1 MNEIISDETFFRRD
15 GDNIPEYLE
24 DAAKTYVLN
33 ISEDENMV
41 IGKGRKGRV
50 PDVVVFGAATKKI
63 NTQKRCELPHFVIF
77 RDGSVK
83 QYVSLSDA
91 SEVFETSLLST
102 QKNYYASGRGIVAF
116 RCDNAALYSVSVLF
130 EGDGI
135 TDDQILSAALL
146 LRFICLKILRIY
158 GKKLPLDNNHI
169 ISAAAMPCGYECDFD
184 TGIFTE
190 LCKLRPV

>member
-1 MNEIISDETFFRRD
+1 MKEIISDEEILEKGGAKRL
-15 GDNIPEYLE
+15 EYLE

-33 ISEDENMV
+33 ITEDDNMV

-63 NTQKRCELPHFVIF
+63 DTQKRCELPHFVIF
-77 RDGSVK
+77 RNGSVR

-91 SEVFETSLLST
+91 SKVFETSLLST

-116 RCDNAALYSVSVLF
+116 RCGNAALYSVSVLF

-135 TDDQILSAALL
+135 TEDQILSAASL
-146 LRFICLKILRIY
+146 LRYIYLKILRIY

-169 ISAAAMPCGYECDFD
+169 ISAAAIPCGYECDFD
-184 TGIFTE
+184 TAIFTE